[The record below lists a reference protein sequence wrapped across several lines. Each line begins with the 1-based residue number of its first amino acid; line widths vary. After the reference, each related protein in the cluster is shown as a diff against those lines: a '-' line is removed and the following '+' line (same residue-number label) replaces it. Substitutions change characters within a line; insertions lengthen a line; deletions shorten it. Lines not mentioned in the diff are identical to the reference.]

1 MSEKDGK
8 TEKPTPKKLKD
19 ARKRGEIAKSQEF
32 NSAFTYI
39 MFLMFAI
46 ALSTHALQYGYV
58 YLKRELAVDYD
69 VGGLENNLN
78 DIGMKAILS
87 IFILAGP
94 FLGIAFIGALI
105 ANIIQTGLLFSTE
118 ALKFKMSRLN
128 PVSGLK
134 NMFSKK
140 ALFTLIKNILKMILI
155 GYVCYI
161 SFEKSGYYIINS
173 AAVGTEK
180 LYFLILE
187 LVKDIS
193 TNLAILL
200 FLLGMVDFIYQKYD
214 YKKNLNMTKQEI
226 KDEYKE
232 SEGDPYIKSLRR
244 QKYKQF
250 SKQMLKDVE
259 SATVIITNPTHLAIA
274 VRYDTERDQVPVVVA
289 KGADY
294 VAEKIREAASK
305 NNIPIMENKP
315 VARAMYRSV
324 EVGQPIP
331 LDFYEAIAEMIALI
345 YQINESNKRKI

>member
-39 MFLMFAI
+39 MFTMFAI
-46 ALSTHALQYGYV
+46 ALSTHALQYGFV
-58 YLKRELAVDYD
+58 YLKKELAVEYD
-69 VGGLENNLN
+69 VAGLENNLN
-78 DIGMKAILS
+78 DIGMKAIAA
-87 IFILAGP
+87 IFVLAGP
-94 FLGIAFIGALI
+94 FLGLAFVGALI

-118 ALKFKMSRLN
+118 SLKFKMSRMN

-140 ALFTLIKNILKMILI
+140 ALFNLVKNILKMILI
-155 GYVCYI
+155 AYVCYI
-161 SFEKSGYYIINS
+161 SFEKSGYYIINA

-200 FLLGMVDFIYQKYD
+200 FLLGMVDYIYQKYD
-214 YKKNLNMTKQEI
+214 YKKNLHMTKQEI

-232 SEGDPYIKSLRR
+232 SEGDPHIKSMRR

-250 SKQMLKDVE
+250 TKQMLKDVE

-274 VRYDTERDQVPVVVA
+274 VRYDKNKDQVPVVVA

-294 VAEKIREAASK
+294 MAGKIREIAS
-305 NNIPIMENKP
+305 NNAVPIMENKP

-345 YQINESNKRKI
+345 YQIDESNKRKI

>member
-1 MSEKDGK
+1 M
-8 TEKPTPKKLKD
+8 
-19 ARKRGEIAKSQEF
+19 
-32 NSAFTYI
+32 
-39 MFLMFAI
+39 
-46 ALSTHALQYGYV
+46 
-58 YLKRELAVDYD
+58 
-69 VGGLENNLN
+69 
-78 DIGMKAILS
+78 
-87 IFILAGP
+87 
-94 FLGIAFIGALI
+94 
-105 ANIIQTGLLFSTE
+105 
-118 ALKFKMSRLN
+118 
-128 PVSGLK
+128 
-134 NMFSKK
+134 
-140 ALFTLIKNILKMILI
+140 IKNILKMILI

-173 AAVGTEK
+173 SAVGTEK

-244 QKYKQF
+244 QKYKQL

-274 VRYDTERDQVPVVVA
+274 VRYDKERDQVPVVVA